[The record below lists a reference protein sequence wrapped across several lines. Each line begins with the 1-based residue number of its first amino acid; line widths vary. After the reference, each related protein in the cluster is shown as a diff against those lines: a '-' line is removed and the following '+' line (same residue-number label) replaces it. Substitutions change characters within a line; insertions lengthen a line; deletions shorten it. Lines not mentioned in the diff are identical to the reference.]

1 MVGPFF
7 LLVAFHVDLF
17 FSSDLF
23 PSKNGMPKR
32 LGPFDVQN
40 SKYTKIG
47 FPVLQNKEYPLE
59 NTQTIM

>member
-47 FPVLQNKEYPLE
+47 FPVLQN
-59 NTQTIM
+59 